1 MFENIDLS
9 WFLTTPGMLTCLGCL
24 LIIISIIIF
33 ISSLRGN
40 KKDKLGN
47 TNGEVGGQIPEV
59 QEGNQVQDAN
69 VGLGIDPTIK
79 QTVENTVSNT
89 QDVVQ
94 PVEVPPINVTNT
106 QPPVEPIN
114 VAPPTPIEPTP
125 ISVSGQPID
134 VAPVQPEPIPVTP
147 VAPTEINV
155 APVSPVEPAP
165 ISVTETPVQQPI
177 NITPIQSEPTP
188 VTPVAPTE
196 INIAPASSV
205 EPAPISVTET
215 PVQQPIN
222 IAPIQPESTPVTQAT
237 PTEIN
242 TPPVTVQPENQ
253 TLNNFTGINIEP
265 VIQPVPPVN
274 NMTESNPVNLPYG
287 GANPAATI
295 TPLQE
300 ENKVIYGGAD
310 PLAGTGVIPQVS
322 NDQVTELKKPED
334 IESL

>member
-1 MFENIDLS
+1 MFENFDLS

-40 KKDKLGN
+40 RKNKSVN
-47 TNGEVGGQIPEV
+47 TNDEVGGQIPEV
-59 QEGNQVQDAN
+59 QENSQVQDAN
-69 VGLGIDPTIK
+69 SGLGIDPTIN
-79 QTVENTVSNT
+79 QTVETTVSNT
-89 QDVVQ
+89 SASVE

-106 QPPVEPIN
+106 PPVEPVN
-114 VAPPTPIEPTP
+114 VTPVTPVEATP
-125 ISVSGQPID
+125 ISVVPQSEQ
-134 VAPVQPEPIPVTP
+134 E
-147 VAPTEINV
+147 
-155 APVSPVEPAP
+155 
-165 ISVTETPVQQPI
+165 PI
-177 NITPIQSEPTP
+177 NITPIQPEPTPVMQTGMGEINVTP
-188 VTPVAPTE
+188 VTPVEAT
-196 INIAPASSV
+196 
-205 EPAPISVTET
+205 PISVA
-215 PVQQPIN
+215 PQPEQESIN
-222 IAPIQPESTPVTQAT
+222 ITPIQPEPTPVM
-237 PTEIN
+237 PPEMGEIN
-242 TPPVTVQPENQ
+242 VTPETPPAPEPVQAENQ

-265 VIQPVPPVN
+265 VLQPVPPVN

>member
-1 MFENIDLS
+1 MFENFDLS

-40 KKDKLGN
+40 RKNKSVN
-47 TNGEVGGQIPEV
+47 TNDEVGEQIPEV
-59 QEGNQVQDAN
+59 QENSQVQDAN
-69 VGLGIDPTIK
+69 SGLGIDPTIN
-79 QTVENTVSNT
+79 QTVETTVSNT
-89 QDVVQ
+89 SASVE

-106 QPPVEPIN
+106 PPVEPVN
-114 VAPPTPIEPTP
+114 VTPVTPVEATP
-125 ISVSGQPID
+125 ISVVPQSEQ
-134 VAPVQPEPIPVTP
+134 E
-147 VAPTEINV
+147 
-155 APVSPVEPAP
+155 
-165 ISVTETPVQQPI
+165 PI
-177 NITPIQSEPTP
+177 NITPIQPEPTPVMQTGMGEINVTP
-188 VTPVAPTE
+188 VTPVEAT
-196 INIAPASSV
+196 
-205 EPAPISVTET
+205 PISVA
-215 PVQQPIN
+215 PQPEQESIN
-222 IAPIQPESTPVTQAT
+222 ITPIQPEPTPVM
-237 PTEIN
+237 PPEMGEIN
-242 TPPVTVQPENQ
+242 VTPETPPAPEPVQAENQ

-265 VIQPVPPVN
+265 VLQPVPPVN

>member
-1 MFENIDLS
+1 MFENFDLS

-40 KKDKLGN
+40 RKNKSVN
-47 TNGEVGGQIPEV
+47 TNDEVGEQIPEV
-59 QEGNQVQDAN
+59 QENSQVQDAN
-69 VGLGIDPTIK
+69 SGLGIDPTIN
-79 QTVENTVSNT
+79 QTVETTVSNT
-89 QDVVQ
+89 SASVE

-106 QPPVEPIN
+106 PPVEPVN
-114 VAPPTPIEPTP
+114 VTPVTPVEATP
-125 ISVSGQPID
+125 ISVVPQSEQ
-134 VAPVQPEPIPVTP
+134 E
-147 VAPTEINV
+147 
-155 APVSPVEPAP
+155 
-165 ISVTETPVQQPI
+165 PI
-177 NITPIQSEPTP
+177 NITPIQPEPTP
-188 VTPVAPTE
+188 VMQTGMGEINVTPVTPAEPT
-196 INIAPASSV
+196 
-205 EPAPISVTET
+205 PISIT
-215 PVQQPIN
+215 
-222 IAPIQPESTPVTQAT
+222 PIQPEPTPVM
-237 PTEIN
+237 PPEMGEIN
-242 TPPVTVQPENQ
+242 VTPETPPAPEPVQAENQ

-265 VIQPVPPVN
+265 VLQPVPPVN

-287 GANPAATI
+287 GANPAVTI

>member
-1 MFENIDLS
+1 MFENFDLS

-40 KKDKLGN
+40 KKDKSGN

-106 QPPVEPIN
+106 QPPVEPVN

-177 NITPIQSEPTP
+177 NITPIQPEPT
-188 VTPVAPTE
+188 
-196 INIAPASSV
+196 
-205 EPAPISVTET
+205 PISVTET

-295 TPLQE
+295 TPLQA

>member
-1 MFENIDLS
+1 MFENFDLS

-40 KKDKLGN
+40 RKNKSVN
-47 TNGEVGGQIPEV
+47 TNDEVGEQIPEV
-59 QEGNQVQDAN
+59 QENSQVQDAN
-69 VGLGIDPTIK
+69 SGLGIDPTIN
-79 QTVENTVSNT
+79 QTVETTVSNT
-89 QDVVQ
+89 SASVE

-106 QPPVEPIN
+106 PPVEPVN
-114 VAPPTPIEPTP
+114 VTPVTPVEATP
-125 ISVSGQPID
+125 ISVVPQSEQ
-134 VAPVQPEPIPVTP
+134 E
-147 VAPTEINV
+147 
-155 APVSPVEPAP
+155 
-165 ISVTETPVQQPI
+165 PI
-177 NITPIQSEPTP
+177 NITPIQPEPTPVMQTGMGEINVTP
-188 VTPVAPTE
+188 VTPVEAT
-196 INIAPASSV
+196 
-205 EPAPISVTET
+205 PISVA
-215 PVQQPIN
+215 PQPEQESIN
-222 IAPIQPESTPVTQAT
+222 ITPIQPEPTPVMQTGMGEINVTPVTPAEPT
-237 PTEIN
+237 PISITPIQPEPTPVMPPEMGEIN
-242 TPPVTVQPENQ
+242 VTPETPPAPEHVQAENQ

-265 VIQPVPPVN
+265 VLQPVPPVN

-287 GANPAATI
+287 GANPAVTI

>member
-1 MFENIDLS
+1 MFENFDLS

-40 KKDKLGN
+40 RKNKSVN
-47 TNGEVGGQIPEV
+47 TNDEVGEQIPEV
-59 QEGNQVQDAN
+59 QENSQVQDAN
-69 VGLGIDPTIK
+69 SGLGIDPTIN
-79 QTVENTVSNT
+79 QTVETTVSNT
-89 QDVVQ
+89 SASVE
-94 PVEVPPINVTNT
+94 PVEVPTINVSNT
-106 QPPVEPIN
+106 PPVEPVN
-114 VAPPTPIEPTP
+114 VTPVTPVEATP
-125 ISVSGQPID
+125 ISVVPQSEQ
-134 VAPVQPEPIPVTP
+134 E
-147 VAPTEINV
+147 
-155 APVSPVEPAP
+155 
-165 ISVTETPVQQPI
+165 PI
-177 NITPIQSEPTP
+177 NITPIQPEPTPVMQTGMGEINVTP
-188 VTPVAPTE
+188 VTPVEAT
-196 INIAPASSV
+196 
-205 EPAPISVTET
+205 PISIT
-215 PVQQPIN
+215 
-222 IAPIQPESTPVTQAT
+222 PIQPEPTPVM
-237 PTEIN
+237 PPEMGEIN
-242 TPPVTVQPENQ
+242 VTPETPPAPEPVQAENQ

-265 VIQPVPPVN
+265 VLQPVPPVN

>member
-1 MFENIDLS
+1 MFENFDLS

-40 KKDKLGN
+40 KKDKSGN

-69 VGLGIDPTIK
+69 VGLGIDPTIN

-106 QPPVEPIN
+106 QPPVEPVN

-177 NITPIQSEPTP
+177 NITPIQ
-188 VTPVAPTE
+188 
-196 INIAPASSV
+196 
-205 EPAPISVTET
+205 
-215 PVQQPIN
+215 
-222 IAPIQPESTPVTQAT
+222 PESTPVTQAT

-242 TPPVTVQPENQ
+242 TPPVAVQPENQ

>member
-1 MFENIDLS
+1 MFENFDLS

-40 KKDKLGN
+40 RKNKSVN
-47 TNGEVGGQIPEV
+47 TNDEVGEQIPEV
-59 QEGNQVQDAN
+59 QENSQVQDAN
-69 VGLGIDPTIK
+69 SGLGIDPTIN
-79 QTVENTVSNT
+79 QTVETTVSNT
-89 QDVVQ
+89 SASVE

-106 QPPVEPIN
+106 PPVEPVN
-114 VAPPTPIEPTP
+114 VTPVTPAEPTP
-125 ISVSGQPID
+125 ISITP
-134 VAPVQPEPIPVTP
+134 QPEQ
-147 VAPTEINV
+147 E
-155 APVSPVEPAP
+155 
-165 ISVTETPVQQPI
+165 PI
-177 NITPIQSEPTP
+177 NITPIQPEPTP
-188 VTPVAPTE
+188 VMPPEMGE
-196 INIAPASSV
+196 INVTP
-205 EPAPISVTET
+205 ETPPAPE
-215 PVQQPIN
+215 PVQ
-222 IAPIQPESTPVTQAT
+222 A
-237 PTEIN
+237 
-242 TPPVTVQPENQ
+242 ENQ

-265 VIQPVPPVN
+265 VLQPVPPVN

>member
-1 MFENIDLS
+1 MFENFDLS

-40 KKDKLGN
+40 KKDKSGN

-69 VGLGIDPTIK
+69 VGLGIDPTIN

-106 QPPVEPIN
+106 QPPVEPVN

-147 VAPTEINV
+147 VAPTEINI

-177 NITPIQSEPTP
+177 NITPIQPEPT
-188 VTPVAPTE
+188 
-196 INIAPASSV
+196 
-205 EPAPISVTET
+205 PISVTET

-222 IAPIQPESTPVTQAT
+222 IAPIQPESAPVTQAT

>member
-1 MFENIDLS
+1 MFENFDLS

-40 KKDKLGN
+40 RKNKSVN
-47 TNGEVGGQIPEV
+47 TNDEVGGQIPEV
-59 QEGNQVQDAN
+59 QENSQVQDAN
-69 VGLGIDPTIK
+69 SGLGIDPTIN
-79 QTVENTVSNT
+79 QTVETTVSNT
-89 QDVVQ
+89 SASVE

-106 QPPVEPIN
+106 PPVEPVN

-177 NITPIQSEPTP
+177 NI
-188 VTPVAPTE
+188 
-196 INIAPASSV
+196 
-205 EPAPISVTET
+205 
-215 PVQQPIN
+215 
-222 IAPIQPESTPVTQAT
+222 APIQPESAPVTQAT

-242 TPPVTVQPENQ
+242 TPPVTVQPENP

-295 TPLQE
+295 TPLQA

>member
-1 MFENIDLS
+1 MFENFDLS

-40 KKDKLGN
+40 RKNKSVN
-47 TNGEVGGQIPEV
+47 TNDEVGEQIPEV
-59 QEGNQVQDAN
+59 QENSQVQDAN
-69 VGLGIDPTIK
+69 SGLGIDPTIN
-79 QTVENTVSNT
+79 QTVETTVSNT
-89 QDVVQ
+89 SASVE

-106 QPPVEPIN
+106 PPVEPVNVTPVTPVEATPISVAPQPEQESINITPIQPEPTPVMQTGMGEIN
-114 VAPPTPIEPTP
+114 VTPVTPAEPTP
-125 ISVSGQPID
+125 ISITP
-134 VAPVQPEPIPVTP
+134 QPEQ
-147 VAPTEINV
+147 E
-155 APVSPVEPAP
+155 
-165 ISVTETPVQQPI
+165 PI
-177 NITPIQSEPTP
+177 NITPIQPEPTP
-188 VTPVAPTE
+188 VMPPEMGE
-196 INIAPASSV
+196 INVTP
-205 EPAPISVTET
+205 ETPPAPE
-215 PVQQPIN
+215 PVQ
-222 IAPIQPESTPVTQAT
+222 A
-237 PTEIN
+237 
-242 TPPVTVQPENQ
+242 ENQ

-265 VIQPVPPVN
+265 VLQPVPPVN

>member
-1 MFENIDLS
+1 MFENFDLS

-40 KKDKLGN
+40 RKNKSVN
-47 TNGEVGGQIPEV
+47 TNDEVGGQIPEV
-59 QEGNQVQDAN
+59 QENSQVQDAN
-69 VGLGIDPTIK
+69 SGLGIDPTIN
-79 QTVENTVSNT
+79 QTVETTVSNT
-89 QDVVQ
+89 SASVE

-106 QPPVEPIN
+106 PPVEPVN
-114 VAPPTPIEPTP
+114 VTPVTPVEATP
-125 ISVSGQPID
+125 ISVVP
-134 VAPVQPEPIPVTP
+134 QPEQ
-147 VAPTEINV
+147 E
-155 APVSPVEPAP
+155 
-165 ISVTETPVQQPI
+165 PI
-177 NITPIQSEPTP
+177 NITPIQPEPTPVMQTGMGEINVTP
-188 VTPVAPTE
+188 VTPVEAT
-196 INIAPASSV
+196 
-205 EPAPISVTET
+205 PISVA
-215 PVQQPIN
+215 PQPEQESIN
-222 IAPIQPESTPVTQAT
+222 ITPIQPEPTPVM
-237 PTEIN
+237 PPEMGEIN
-242 TPPVTVQPENQ
+242 VTPETPPAPEPVQAENQ

-265 VIQPVPPVN
+265 VLQPVPPVN

>member
-1 MFENIDLS
+1 MFENFDLS

-40 KKDKLGN
+40 RKNKSVN
-47 TNGEVGGQIPEV
+47 TNDEVGGQIPEV
-59 QEGNQVQDAN
+59 QENSQVQDAN
-69 VGLGIDPTIK
+69 SGLGIDPTIN
-79 QTVENTVSNT
+79 QTVETTVSNT
-89 QDVVQ
+89 SASVE

-106 QPPVEPIN
+106 PPVEPVNVTPVTPVEATPISVVPQPEQESINITPIQPEPTPVMQTGMGEIN
-114 VAPPTPIEPTP
+114 VTPVTPAEPTP
-125 ISVSGQPID
+125 ISITP
-134 VAPVQPEPIPVTP
+134 QPEQ
-147 VAPTEINV
+147 E
-155 APVSPVEPAP
+155 
-165 ISVTETPVQQPI
+165 PI
-177 NITPIQSEPTP
+177 NITPIQPEPTP
-188 VTPVAPTE
+188 VMPPEMGE
-196 INIAPASSV
+196 INVTP
-205 EPAPISVTET
+205 ETPPAPE
-215 PVQQPIN
+215 PVQ
-222 IAPIQPESTPVTQAT
+222 A
-237 PTEIN
+237 
-242 TPPVTVQPENQ
+242 ENQ

-265 VIQPVPPVN
+265 VLQPVPPVN

>member
-1 MFENIDLS
+1 MFENFDLS

-40 KKDKLGN
+40 RKNKSVN
-47 TNGEVGGQIPEV
+47 TNDEVGGQIPEV
-59 QEGNQVQDAN
+59 QENSQVQDAN
-69 VGLGIDPTIK
+69 SGLGIDPTIN
-79 QTVENTVSNT
+79 QTVETTVSNT
-89 QDVVQ
+89 SASVE

-106 QPPVEPIN
+106 PPVEPVN
-114 VAPPTPIEPTP
+114 VTPVTPVEATP
-125 ISVSGQPID
+125 ISVVP
-134 VAPVQPEPIPVTP
+134 QPEQ
-147 VAPTEINV
+147 E
-155 APVSPVEPAP
+155 
-165 ISVTETPVQQPI
+165 PI
-177 NITPIQSEPTP
+177 NITPIQPEPTP
-188 VTPVAPTE
+188 VMQTGMGEINVTPVTPAEPT
-196 INIAPASSV
+196 
-205 EPAPISVTET
+205 PISIT
-215 PVQQPIN
+215 PQPEQEPIN
-222 IAPIQPESTPVTQAT
+222 ITPIQPEPTPVM
-237 PTEIN
+237 PPEMGEIN
-242 TPPVTVQPENQ
+242 VTPETPPAPEPVQAENQ

-265 VIQPVPPVN
+265 VLQPVPPVN

>member
-1 MFENIDLS
+1 MFENFDLS

-40 KKDKLGN
+40 KKDKSGN

-69 VGLGIDPTIK
+69 VGLGIDPTIN

-106 QPPVEPIN
+106 QPPVEPVN

-147 VAPTEINV
+147 VAPTEINI

-177 NITPIQSEPTP
+177 NITPIQPEPT
-188 VTPVAPTE
+188 
-196 INIAPASSV
+196 
-205 EPAPISVTET
+205 PISVTET

>member
-1 MFENIDLS
+1 MFENFDLS

-47 TNGEVGGQIPEV
+47 TNEEVGGQIPEV

-69 VGLGIDPTIK
+69 VGLGIDPTIN

-106 QPPVEPIN
+106 QPPVEPVN

-177 NITPIQSEPTP
+177 NITPIQ
-188 VTPVAPTE
+188 
-196 INIAPASSV
+196 
-205 EPAPISVTET
+205 
-215 PVQQPIN
+215 
-222 IAPIQPESTPVTQAT
+222 PESTPVTQTT

-242 TPPVTVQPENQ
+242 TPPVAVQPENQ

-295 TPLQE
+295 TPLQA

>member
-1 MFENIDLS
+1 MFENFDLS

-40 KKDKLGN
+40 KKDKSGN

-69 VGLGIDPTIK
+69 VGLGIDPTIN

-106 QPPVEPIN
+106 QPPVEPVN

-147 VAPTEINV
+147 VAPTEINI
-155 APVSPVEPAP
+155 APASPVEP
-165 ISVTETPVQQPI
+165 T
-177 NITPIQSEPTP
+177 
-188 VTPVAPTE
+188 
-196 INIAPASSV
+196 
-205 EPAPISVTET
+205 PISVTET